1 MIQFVI
7 NMNNQTT
14 CCFTGHRPHKAPL
27 LVDYANPRYK
37 ELENAVALE
46 ILTKAIAFHCDTF
59 LCGMAQGADM
69 LCGSLVLKLRHIY
82 KLPMRLVCVIP
93 CLSQA
98 QDWEPAAQQ
107 RYKAILKQADRSILL
122 QRGYTDGCYLRRNE
136 WMVAHSSHMIALLDP
151 RLHGGTAYTVSLARQ
166 NRLDVRILNPSV

>member
-1 MIQFVI
+1 
-7 NMNNQTT
+7 MNKRTT

-46 ILTKAIAFHCDTF
+46 ILTKAIAFRCDTF
-59 LCGMAQGADM
+59 RCGMAQGADM

-98 QDWEPAAQQ
+98 QAWE
-107 RYKAILKQADRSILL
+107 
-122 QRGYTDGCYLRRNE
+122 
-136 WMVAHSSHMIALLDP
+136 VAHSSHMIALLDP